1 MISPV
6 KIWRRQ
12 KDIRNR
18 LGQKGTVVAWT
29 TVYVAGND
37 FKKYAPYPVAIINL
51 ANGDKITCQLVDC
64 EQKDLQIGLPVV
76 VTLRKVREES
86 SEDVITY
93 GLKAKPL

>member
-12 KDIRNR
+12 KDIRIR
-18 LGQKGTVVAWT
+18 LGQKGTVISWT

-37 FKKYAPYPVAIINL
+37 FKKYAPYAVAIIKLN
-51 ANGDKITCQLVDC
+51 NSKKITCQLVDC
-64 EQKDLQIGLPVV
+64 EQKDLQTGLPVII
-76 VTLRKVREES
+76 TLRKVREGS